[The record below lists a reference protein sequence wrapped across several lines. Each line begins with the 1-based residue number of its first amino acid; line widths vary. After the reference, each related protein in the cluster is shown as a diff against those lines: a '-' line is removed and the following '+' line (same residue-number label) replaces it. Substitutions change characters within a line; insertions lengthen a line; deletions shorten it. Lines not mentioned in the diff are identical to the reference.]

1 VLPRETAWG
10 LRLSTCDAQRSAPR
24 KTAGRN
30 DQVPTTHNERI
41 GLDTTIKY
49 LLGAAGIALGATIK
63 YLQRSTSGAAG
74 NGLCTTIK
82 YLRGAAG
89 IGLGTMIKYLRRIAS
104 AAVGS
109 GLGTTMKFFVN
120 QDAGAGKKLGQGP
133 MQGS

>member
-1 VLPRETAWG
+1 M
-10 LRLSTCDAQRSAPR
+10 
-24 KTAGRN
+24 AGRN

-82 YLRGAAG
+82 
-89 IGLGTMIKYLRRIAS
+89 
-104 AAVGS
+104 
-109 GLGTTMKFFVN
+109 FFVN